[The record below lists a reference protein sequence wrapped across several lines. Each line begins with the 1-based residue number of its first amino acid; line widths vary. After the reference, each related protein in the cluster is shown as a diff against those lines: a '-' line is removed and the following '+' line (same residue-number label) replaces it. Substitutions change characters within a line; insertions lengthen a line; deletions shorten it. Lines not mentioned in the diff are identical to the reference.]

1 MIFAAA
7 VVFKFRDIRIGLQ
20 LGQIGTNWDKPGTFE
35 DQFSVYFGSSTKK
48 TTTNIDLLLYL
59 NICLC
64 PLIFS
69 NFLLLPVAFF
79 KLFIFMGLGIRYSTE
94 ANAKTINARAVNDT
108 PNERW
113 IIWEVFN
120 VQLCS
125 LYAII

>member
-69 NFLLLPVAFF
+69 NSQLLYFVILIIYFYGVGYTRQRLMQ
-79 KLFIFMGLGIRYSTE
+79 KL
-94 ANAKTINARAVNDT
+94 
-108 PNERW
+108 
-113 IIWEVFN
+113 
-120 VQLCS
+120 
-125 LYAII
+125 